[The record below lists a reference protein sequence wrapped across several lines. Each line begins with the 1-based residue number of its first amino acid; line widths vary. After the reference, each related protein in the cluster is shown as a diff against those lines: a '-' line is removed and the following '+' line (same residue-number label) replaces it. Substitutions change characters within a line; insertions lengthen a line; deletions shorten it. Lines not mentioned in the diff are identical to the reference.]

1 MTEATEAQ
9 LQEIYDDL
17 GRPGVAAFKFGVKRA
32 GYTITD
38 KEAKAFVGKQS
49 VGQVFQGR
57 GELKSDGK
65 IPGGRQDMRW
75 QCDLIDF
82 SKKIEKLKTQRYVL
96 ICVDLAD
103 RVIYTAA
110 QKSKT
115 AEETLRA
122 FKEVIAD
129 NAGVMP
135 KEVTV
140 DLGKE
145 YALLGPYI
153 QERAGTLRKKNVQ
166 AVNTLG
172 VVDAAIMRLKRILS
186 GRNLAQ
192 FKTSLEAATNKANNS
207 SHTYLMG
214 SAPEDYKSSE
224 TLQYVLEAES
234 GKDMLHNNQKWKA
247 KVARLSDKGGFRTAR
262 DRSEWERI
270 DQPTWSGDVKK
281 VDGFK
286 GANVEDTQGKSHPV
300 KTVLPVPAGSKDI
313 KIDDTKVGPGAGKR
327 ATQKAMLQDF
337 AQNLYAKIPD
347 PGLSIAKTA
356 QILNSMRG
364 FKNAAEAFDLPVAAR
379 FVKFTKLFPKLFQ
392 LAGEAGRL
400 RIFRAPRE
408 PAPPRP
414 PPRPAQVGGA
424 SSSNTDGPAR
434 TRVELE
440 PRAPYKRWQDDWI
453 TEYSDE
459 NPSKRQAGPK
469 RERYEKYKRAK
480 TIGEARRLGATSQDF
495 AKDEASGALSI
506 FYWDR

>member
-1 MTEATEAQ
+1 
-9 LQEIYDDL
+9 
-17 GRPGVAAFKFGVKRA
+17 
-32 GYTITD
+32 
-38 KEAKAFVGKQS
+38 
-49 VGQVFQGR
+49 
-57 GELKSDGK
+57 
-65 IPGGRQDMRW
+65 
-75 QCDLIDF
+75 
-82 SKKIEKLKTQRYVL
+82 
-96 ICVDLAD
+96 VDLAD
-103 RVIYTAA
+103 RVLFTAA
-110 QKSKT
+110 LKSKSS
-115 AEETLRA
+115 EEALRG

-135 KEVTV
+135 KEITV

-153 QERAGTLRKKNVQ
+153 EERGGTLRKKNVQ

-192 FKTSLEAATNKANNS
+192 FKTSLEKATNKANNS
-207 SHTYLMG
+207 SHSYLMG

-224 TLQYVLEAES
+224 SLQYVLEAQG
-234 GKDMLHNNQKWKA
+234 GKDMLHNNKKWKN

-262 DRSEWERI
+262 DRTEWERI

-281 VDGFK
+281 ADLFK
-286 GANVEDTQGKSHPV
+286 GANVEDTEGKSHPV

-313 KIDDTKVGPGAGKR
+313 KIDETEVGPGAGKR
-327 ATQKAMLQDF
+327 KLQVAMLQDF

-347 PGLSIAKTA
+347 AGMTIAKMA
-356 QILNSMRG
+356 QILNSLRG
-364 FKNAAEAFDLPVAAR
+364 FKNSAEAYSLPIGAR
-379 FVKFTKLFPKLFQ
+379 FVKIVRLYPKLFK

-408 PAPPRP
+408 PAAPRP

-424 SSSNTDGPAR
+424 SSSTDRPAR
-434 TRVELE
+434 TRVEFE

-469 RERYEKYKRAK
+469 RERYEKYKRST

-495 AKDEASGALSI
+495 AKDEASGALNI